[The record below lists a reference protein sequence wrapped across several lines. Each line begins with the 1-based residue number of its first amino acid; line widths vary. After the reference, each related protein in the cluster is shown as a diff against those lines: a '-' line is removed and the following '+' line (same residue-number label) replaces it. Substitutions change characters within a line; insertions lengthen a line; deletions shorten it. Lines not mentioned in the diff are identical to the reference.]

1 MSTALLHHA
10 LLRPAILQILRASG
24 FHAAR
29 PSVIDALTDL
39 AGRYLALLAARA
51 AFHANSNHGDSIP
64 DITDVRLALADCG
77 LLTPALTAT
86 EEAWRE
92 LLRTPLSEIPE
103 RNGLRRV
110 EEVKRDEEDTED
122 VKEFVKWFD
131 GPVNKEIQ
139 RIAGLL
145 NDSKQQLVAGEGSNE
160 VHDYL
165 TGKPFISSNWPELIF
180 TVLKKKHSKTG
191 EESRFQN
198 TVLGIGSDFKRVK
211 IDGGPETLAD
221 WIKSY
226 KHNKPSADENSQL
239 STTED
244 TSMIL

>member
-1 MSTALLHHA
+1 MSTALLNHA
-10 LLRPAILQILRASG
+10 LLRPAIIQILRASG

-39 AGRYLALLAARA
+39 AGRYIALLAARA

-64 DITDVRLALADCG
+64 DITDVRLAMADCG
-77 LLTPALTAT
+77 LLTPGQTAT

-92 LLRTPLSEIPE
+92 LLRIPLSEIPE

-145 NDSKQQLVAGEGSNE
+145 GDSKQLSGTEGAAD

-165 TGKPFISSNWPELIF
+165 TGKFFHYQVWCGANICSLEEETQQNWGRIKVSRNCPWNRLR
-180 TVLKKKHSKTG
+180 LQ
-191 EESRFQN
+191 ES
-198 TVLGIGSDFKRVK
+198 
-211 IDGGPETLAD
+211 
-221 WIKSY
+221 
-226 KHNKPSADENSQL
+226 
-239 STTED
+239 ED
-244 TSMIL
+244 RRRP